1 MNLHLNLNLIYIPFC
16 FPNRGMTHSVLLF
29 VVDWQVDIFQPVGSS
44 AVLEKVTHG
53 FGVLKIHEKLM
64 RV

>member
-1 MNLHLNLNLIYIPFC
+1 MNLHLNLNLIYIPILLSRF
-16 FPNRGMTHSVLLF
+16 GMTHSVLLF
-29 VVDWQVDIFQPVGSS
+29 VVDWQADIFQPVGSS